1 MSAINTK
8 TYNTTSY
15 NLYGS
20 EGCHLCE
27 QAQAIC
33 EAVIAPSQ
41 INYID
46 IIEQESVA
54 HEKSSLVELYGV
66 HIPVLEK
73 LELDSKNNIQLFW
86 PFTQEQVMQLEQ
98 N

>member
-1 MSAINTK
+1 MSATSTHI
-8 TYNTTSY
+8 YNTSAY

-33 EAVIAPSQ
+33 KAVIVRSQ

-46 IIEQESVA
+46 IIEQESVP
-54 HEKSSLVELYGV
+54 HEENTLVALYGV

-73 LELDSKNNIQLFW
+73 LEVDSKNNTKLFW